1 MRKKIIQKIT
11 LFAAQ
16 ILAKPFLRLYQAT
29 LSVKVIHRNYL
40 RELLRRKQNFIICF
54 WHENMFLP
62 LLVNQNLDSH
72 VLVSQH
78 FDGELIAR
86 VLQAFGIPSIRG
98 SSTRGGKEAYQ
109 IMKNRMLKEHFI
121 MTFTPDGPTGP
132 RRKMKLGAILLASE
146 TGAPILPIGVAA
158 TRYRR
163 LNSWDRLLII
173 LPGSHCVHKYGQ
185 PVYIPPVKKM
195 DELKEYA
202 RKVEAILNRL
212 DKEAE
217 AWLKK

>member
-11 LFAAQ
+11 LFAAH
-16 ILAKPFLRLYQAT
+16 IIAKPLLLLYQAT
-29 LSVKVIHRNYL
+29 LSVRVIHRDYL
-40 RELLRRKQNFIICF
+40 RKLLRRKENFIICF

-62 LLVNQNLDSH
+62 LLVNQDLNSH

-78 FDGELIAR
+78 FDGEVIAR
-86 VLQAFGIPSIRG
+86 VLHAFGIPTIRG

-109 IMKNRMLKEHFI
+109 VMKKRMKNGHFI

-132 RRKMKLGAILLASE
+132 RRKMKLGAVLLASE

-158 TRYRR
+158 SRYRR
-163 LNSWDRLLII
+163 LNSWDRLLLI
-173 LPGSHCVHKYGQ
+173 LPGSRCVHRYGK
-185 PVYIPPVKKM
+185 PIYIPPVKKM

-202 RKVEAILNRL
+202 RKVEAVLNRL
-212 DKEAE
+212 DEDAE
-217 AWLKK
+217 RCLKG